1 MIEPVFADAK
11 FNRRADRFLRRGR
24 AAVRAEWRLITAT
37 GNLLKLWRHTNAPG
51 GGLTAARGHG
61 SHVPAEARCTTNDAR
76 RQPLR
81 NSLHGSTTRP
91 GGAVAGTAFACA
103 APGGPL
109 CAAGPPAADL
119 GLAPGLSALLVLP

>member
-24 AAVRAEWRLITAT
+24 AAVRAEWRLISAT

-61 SHVPAEARCTTNDAR
+61 SHVPAEARSTTNDAPPTLTQ
-76 RQPLR
+76 QPAWVD
-81 NSLHGSTTRP
+81 P
-91 GGAVAGTAFACA
+91 AAWGAVAGTAFACA
-103 APGGPL
+103 APGGPR
-109 CAAGPPAADL
+109 CAADL